1 MFCTQPTSRTVATAT
16 RATRIAPAH
25 VLRAPRRCIAVY
37 GTGKEVE
44 LAGIVFQP
52 FQEVQGQLAVLDDI
66 IDKNQVPG
74 PTTMSAVSLAR
85 QDFTDRLEAAV
96 NEQINVEYTMSV
108 IYHSLAAFMD
118 RDNVGLPGFAAYFK
132 HQSDEEREHANKLM
146 RHQNRRGGRVKLQT
160 ILGPESEYTNEARGE
175 ALWSLELSLALEKLN
190 FTKLRE
196 LHAIAEGDA
205 EFQQFLEHEL
215 LDEQAKDV
223 KYAADLVSRARRAGP
238 GLGVFELDNLLQ
250 REYGYG
256 LDGDG
261 GDAAAA

>member
-1 MFCTQPTSRTVATAT
+1 VA
-16 RATRIAPAH
+16 H
-25 VLRAPRRCIAVY
+25 NKRRVTTW
-37 GTGKEVE
+37 GTGKELE
-44 LAGIVFQP
+44 IAGIVFQP
-52 FQEVQGQLAVLDDI
+52 FQEVQGELSVLDNI
-66 IDKNQVPG
+66 MDKAQVPG
-74 PTTMSAVSLAR
+74 PTSMSALSLAR
-85 QDFTDRLEAAV
+85 QDYQETLEAAV
-96 NEQINVEYTMSV
+96 NEQINVEYTMSY

-146 RHQNRRGGRVKLQT
+146 RHQNRRGGRVKLMT
-160 ILGPESEYTNEARGE
+160 ILGPESEYTNADRGE
-175 ALWSLELSLALEKLN
+175 ALWSLELSLALEKMN

-196 LHAIAEGDA
+196 LHATAEGDA

-223 KYAADLVSRARRAGP
+223 KLAADLVSRARRAGP

-250 REYGYG
+250 KEYGYG

-261 GDAAAA
+261 AAAA